1 MRLMELRQLQS
12 FVAAAEREIVTRAAE
27 FLELTQAAVS
37 QHLGSLDGRR
47 NVNPAGL
54 SSDLR

>member
-27 FLELTQAAVS
+27 FLELTQAVVS
-37 QHLGSLDGRR
+37 QHLGSLDG
-47 NVNPAGL
+47 
-54 SSDLR
+54 